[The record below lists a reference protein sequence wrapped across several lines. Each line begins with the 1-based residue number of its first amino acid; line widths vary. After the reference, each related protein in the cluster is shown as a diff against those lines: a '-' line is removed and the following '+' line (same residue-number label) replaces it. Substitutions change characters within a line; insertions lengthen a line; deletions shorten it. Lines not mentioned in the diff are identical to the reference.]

1 MSEIAEVVKIG
12 LTGVPGVGKTET
24 LLKIVKRLEEK
35 GITVGGMV
43 TEPIIE
49 NNERA
54 GFKILDWKTKK
65 EGILAHKNF
74 DSEIDVSGYK
84 VNLKDLEEI
93 GVPAILDAIE
103 NCDLIVIDEVGK
115 MEISSQKFV
124 DAMRKLLDCD
134 KCILMTLHK
143 KSRNPLLQEIRRRDD
158 VRIIE
163 VTRIGKTVLYSQ
175 VAPEFERYF
184 NRCIR

>member
-65 EGILAHKNF
+65 EGYSLTKT
-74 DSEIDVSGYK
+74 
-84 VNLKDLEEI
+84 
-93 GVPAILDAIE
+93 
-103 NCDLIVIDEVGK
+103 LI
-115 MEISSQKFV
+115 Q
-124 DAMRKLLDCD
+124 R
-134 KCILMTLHK
+134 
-143 KSRNPLLQEIRRRDD
+143 
-158 VRIIE
+158 
-163 VTRIGKTVLYSQ
+163 
-175 VAPEFERYF
+175 
-184 NRCIR
+184 

>member
-24 LLKIVKRLEEK
+24 LLKIIKRLEGK
-35 GITVGGMV
+35 SITVGGMV
-43 TEPIIE
+43 TEPIME
-49 NNERA
+49 NGERA
-54 GFKILDWKTKK
+54 GFKILDWEAKK
-65 EGILAHKNF
+65 EGVLAHKKF
-74 DSEIDVSGYK
+74 DSEIDVNGYK

-93 GVPAILDAIE
+93 GVPSILNAIE
-103 NCDLIVIDEVGK
+103 NCDLIIIDEVGK
-115 MEISSQKFV
+115 MEISSPKFV
-124 DAMRKLLDCD
+124 DAMRKVLDCD

-175 VAPEFERYF
+175 VAPEFERF
-184 NRCIR
+184 FKK